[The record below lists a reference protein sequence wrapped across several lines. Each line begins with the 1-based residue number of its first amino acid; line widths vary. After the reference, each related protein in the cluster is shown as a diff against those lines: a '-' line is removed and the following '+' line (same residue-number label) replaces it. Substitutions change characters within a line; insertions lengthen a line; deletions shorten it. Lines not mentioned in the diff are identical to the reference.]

1 MAAKKSRW
9 QIKGMNKDLAVSVFS
24 PELAFECHNLR
35 LSTNENNTQL
45 CLVNEKGTGKI
56 TLEISPHPW
65 KTDGITKKTLLE
77 GTPIGTAMIDHQLV
91 IFTTGEF
98 GIDGLEG
105 LQHIDRIYVLDS
117 FENLNMKGRILYE
130 GNLGFNV
137 EYPLE
142 TLVSFEANHIKKVYW
157 TDGFNQPRLINIAA
171 NESKLKVWNQ
181 HKLDE
186 DFLIEPTPLD
196 PSPLPYNKD
205 TYFDF
210 VPSINFKDTTTP
222 LIQVQQS
229 VSGNGTFAPGVIQYC
244 FTLVNKYG
252 QQTNVID
259 VTPLYYLVFQDRG
272 ASPDTEKV
280 TCCFTITLQGLDTNY
295 DYARLYSI
303 QRTSLNGDTIVK
315 MLSDIPI
322 NRDSD
327 DSSIVYVDNGTTG
340 NLIDPFELLYV
351 GGKEIKALTMIDK
364 DQTLFLG
371 NITEDNEK
379 IDEIQ
384 DAFIQQIDIDT
395 GAPIN
400 PDFIKFYNN
409 YKTLRMEEASGFY
422 TYTNTLK
429 NNSHRD
435 ISTFKGGET
444 YRFGFQLQKTTG
456 EWSQPIWI
464 GDVRNNL
471 YPNSRLYSNTVNLI
485 HAECDLPLNPSIDT
499 NVYKRIRPVMVYPN
513 IQDRETLCQGVLN
526 PTVFN
531 LFDRKDGY
539 PFAQAS
545 WYFRPYVLSEA
556 GGSISRPDISF
567 RAVKVF
573 EKDRKNLDSFGID
586 LNFSGQGVQVYPIVV
601 TGHDDALREILEDKT
616 VVFKKAG
623 TIIDTHTFDGTIE
636 IGKYH
641 GEYTRYALI
650 SSIDWLTSAE
660 DFNTEKGVFAY
671 SSKGSKLYNFCIPAN
686 ATNPLVSQSSF
697 LYNGLGID
705 FANFYIYDSL
715 YDDKYEYKFFFC
727 DDRKTYTAVFTY
739 LQVPGASP
747 VNSYLKGNH
756 VAFKHYDPLGGVD
769 IESIEIQGANYTL
782 GGTTLTPYTS
792 YNNSIVKSSNAQFF
806 IDQSIVTLNSPDI
819 DFDTDVQTW
828 GTENLKLRIVGA
840 IPITSNIS
848 SHSIATS
855 SNMLYTNYPKYSKIV
870 NGEEDDNS
878 GYKNFGSGEINDNV
892 RYDKKNRLAGS
903 RLVAEYLWED
913 VMITKYT
920 YGDAKTDVKAG
931 NSLYKYLIYPW
942 HRSGSLNNDNRGTSE
957 ASSALWKKKES
968 NLLYSYNTEYLQ
980 THNDTQLIW
989 QSNFKDFTN
998 IDTKIV
1004 LTENSVVSNYRLS
1017 QQDSTLSPIN
1027 YYPNIDKVLYN
1038 TDGYNIQAKDSVSGI
1053 SIIDAD
1059 DSSGKKYVK
1068 VYSPV
1073 SMKYL
1078 SSSHAVIAL
1087 RYDSLEE
1094 ALGIKILPCVSDGS
1108 NIVGNITTMGGSTFW
1123 GEKVNFIQDSVDVS
1137 SMFQYGTEHMSHN
1150 LLWLGELYKDV
1161 DNRFGGTSKEALL
1174 ANNWLVA
1181 GEAKYLKNEYPND
1194 PERPNGGIRL
1204 VWEDGDTFY
1213 QRYDCLKTYAFTKE
1227 DPNQI
1232 VEILSFM
1239 CESHI
1244 NLDGRYDKL
1253 RGQAENHI
1261 YDPTV
1266 FNRLNDVYNQQAN
1279 FFVGKKQ
1286 DVSDYGEL
1294 KFPNQIYFTKTKTS
1308 GADVDL
1314 WTNVTMG
1321 STLEL
1326 DGDKGELK
1334 KLARLGNYLWAFQDT
1349 GIAQILYNE
1358 NVQLST
1364 KDGVPVEIANSGK
1377 VQGKRY
1383 VSTTVGCSNKWAFVP
1398 TSAGIYFIDSN
1409 EKSIYRFNGETL
1421 TPLSHQKGLNTWCK
1435 KNLDFSTGKWNP
1447 LWKKKVED
1455 TYEDA
1460 LAPMVAYYDK
1470 KNQDILFINGTIA
1483 LAYSEQFDTF
1493 TSFYDYGH
1501 SPYLIDFD
1509 GVGVWLG
1516 RSNSADTETFH
1527 LWEHQAGEYCD
1538 FFDKKKPYWLTLV
1551 GNPDMIYD
1559 KIFTNL
1565 EFKAIVD
1572 TDGTANDKTFDF
1584 HLPFDY
1590 LEVWNEYQHGISYLK
1605 QMRGYQAML
1614 HHWKDSTESLKRK
1627 FRTWYCD
1634 IPRDNA
1640 PIEKDA
1646 GLNISRSTPKPLNRI
1661 RNPWAYIKLM
1671 KEVSD
1676 DKAFNRTEI
1685 HDIELTYY
1693 V

>member
-98 GIDGLEG
+98 GIEGLEG

-181 HKLDE
+181 HRLDE

-210 VPSINFKDTTTP
+210 VPSINFIETNKP
-222 LIQVQQS
+222 LISVKQS

-259 VTPLYYLVFQDRG
+259 VTPLYYLVFSDRA

-280 TCCFTITLQGLDTNY
+280 TCCFTITLQNLDTNY
-295 DYARLYSI
+295 DYVRLYSI

-322 NRDSD
+322 NREGDKLLT
-327 DSSIVYVDNGTTG
+327 YVDNGTTG

-379 IDEIQ
+379 VDEIQ
-384 DAFIQQIDIDT
+384 VAFNEQIEEET
-395 GAPIN
+395 GLASEN
-400 PDFIKFYNN
+400 FIRFYNN
-409 YKTLRMEEASGFY
+409 FKTLRMEEASGFY

-429 NNSHRD
+429 NLSHRD

-456 EWSQPIWI
+456 EWSQPIWL
-464 GDVRNNL
+464 GDATNDL
-471 YPNSRLYSNTVNLI
+471 YPNSRLYSNSVNLV
-485 HAECDLPLNPSIDT
+485 HAECDVPIHESIDT
-499 NVYKRIRPVMVYPN
+499 NVYKRIRPVIVYPN
-513 IQDRETLCQGVLN
+513 IQDRSVVCQGVLN

-531 LFDRKDGY
+531 AQDRKNGY
-539 PFAQAS
+539 PFSQAS
-545 WYFRPYVLSEA
+545 WYFRPYMFNLVGTNSSSSSPYATTLDKQKIESGVNYDYAIDTDFTAKTVYVLIVQFSNT
-556 GGSISRPDISF
+556 D
-567 RAVKVF
+567 V
-573 EKDRKNLDSFGID
+573 
-586 LNFSGQGVQVYPIVV
+586 LNNI
-601 TGHDDALREILEDKT
+601 LRERKVYFQAETQELRNSQDIIGGILLER
-616 VVFKKAG
+616 VLVNG
-623 TIIDTHTFDGTIE
+623 YYHTM
-636 IGKYH
+636 
-641 GEYTRYALI
+641 A
-650 SSIDWLTSAE
+650 A
-660 DFNTEKGVFAY
+660 
-671 SSKGSKLYNFCIPAN
+671 
-686 ATNPLVSQSSF
+686 LVSETDWYINTGGFGVNS
-697 LYNGLGID
+697 GIP
-705 FANFYIYDSL
+705 IEDSN
-715 YDDKYEYKFFFC
+715 
-727 DDRKTYTAVFTY
+727 
-739 LQVPGASP
+739 GASP
-747 VNSYLKGNH
+747 VGYTLAPNDNNNGGKPFVIHSGITANSEGYLRYSNKVGEHSTYN
-756 VAFKHYDPLGGVD
+756 FKFCNGGTGYNYYRVTFYLTGSSSTFTTVGFPLNYVHYDSLFTDAEAENNFTSLHKV
-769 IESIEIQGANYTL
+769 EIMG
-782 GGTTLTPYTS
+782 
-792 YNNSIVKSSNAQFF
+792 SSNIYENVSSPPSENAGKNNTQFF
-806 IDQSIVTLNSPDI
+806 IDQSIVTLNSPDL
-819 DFDTDVQTW
+819 DFDTDVQAW

-840 IPITSNIS
+840 IPITANIS
-848 SHSIATS
+848 SHSIALN
-855 SNMLYTNYPKYSKIV
+855 SNMLDV
-870 NGEEDDNS
+870 NHNKNNDKDDAE
-878 GYKNFGSGEINDNV
+878 FGSGELLYNV
-892 RYDKKNRLAGS
+892 RNLNVYNFSGN
-903 RLVAEYLWED
+903 RLVAEYLWNDVIVTYKASEED
-913 VMITKYT
+913 KGKGKDGVTTSSYCV
-920 YGDAKTDVKAG
+920 DFLV
-931 NSLYKYLIYPW
+931 YPW
-942 HRSGSLNNDNRGTSE
+942 HRTGSLNNDTRASAD
-957 ASSALWKKKES
+957 ASSLVKTKKES
-968 NLLYSYNTEYLQ
+968 NLLFSYNTEFLQ
-980 THNDTQLIW
+980 TFDGVQEVWDNSFIDY
-989 QSNFKDFTN
+989 SNIN
-998 IDTKIV
+998 IKTV
-1004 LTENSVVSNYRLS
+1004 LTENSTVTSYRLS
-1017 QQDSTLSPIN
+1017 KQCDTSSEIN
-1027 YYPNIDKVLYN
+1027 YYPNIDKVLHN
-1038 TDGYNIQAKDSVSGI
+1038 SFGYYSAYMAPTGEGRRSESKLI
-1053 SIIDAD
+1053 SPI
-1059 DSSGKKYVK
+1059 
-1068 VYSPV
+1068 

-1078 SSSHAVIAL
+1078 STSHFVIAFNHQPFT
-1087 RYDSLEE
+1087 RNNFTHD
-1094 ALGIKILPCVSDGS
+1094 AIPILPSASSGGDT
-1108 NIVGNITTMGGSTFW
+1108 VGDMLPAYWIREHNTFW
-1123 GEKVNFIQDSVDVS
+1123 GDKVRFGQDNIDIGDLFDGNKFNF
-1137 SMFQYGTEHMSHN
+1137 
-1150 LLWLGELYKDV
+1150 LWLGELYKDV
-1161 DNRFGGTSKEALL
+1161 GNRFGGTSKEALL

-1181 GEAKYLKNEYPND
+1181 GEAKYLKDEYDAND
-1194 PERPNGGIRL
+1194 PNHQNHGVRL

-1239 CESHI
+1239 CESHV

-1253 RGQAENHI
+1253 RGQAENHV

-1286 DVSDYGEL
+1286 DVLDYGEL
-1294 KFPNQIYFTKTKTS
+1294 KFPNQIYFSKTKTS

-1383 VSTTVGCSNKWAFVP
+1383 LTSTVGCSNKWAFVP

-1460 LAPMVAYYDK
+1460 FAPMVAYYDK

-1483 LAYSEQFDTF
+1483 LAYSEQFDAF

-1572 TDGTANDKTFDF
+1572 TDGTSNDKTFDF

-1605 QMRGYQAML
+1605 QMRGYHAML

-1646 GLNISRSTPKPLNRI
+1646 GLNISRSVPKPLNRI

>member
-98 GIDGLEG
+98 GIEGLEG

-171 NESKLKVWNQ
+171 NEDKLRVWNQ
-181 HKLDE
+181 HRLNAD
-186 DFLIEPTPLD
+186 DSLIEPTPLD

-210 VPSINFKDTTTP
+210 VPSINFIETNKP
-222 LIQVQQS
+222 LISVQQS

-259 VTPLYYLVFQDRG
+259 VTSLYYLVFSDRA

-280 TCCFTITLQGLDTNY
+280 TCCFTITLQNLDTNY
-295 DYARLYSI
+295 DYVRLYSI

-315 MLSDIPI
+315 ILSDIPI
-322 NRDSD
+322 NRESNRPLT
-327 DSSIVYVDNGTTG
+327 YVDNGTTG

-379 IDEIQ
+379 VDEIQ
-384 DAFIQQIDIDT
+384 VAFNNQIDGETGLAPDT
-395 GAPIN
+395 
-400 PDFIKFYNN
+400 FIKFYNN
-409 YKTLRMEEASGFY
+409 FKTLRMEEANGFY
-422 TYTNTLK
+422 SYTNTLK
-429 NNSHRD
+429 NLSHRD

-456 EWSQPIWI
+456 EWSQPIWL
-464 GDVRNNL
+464 GDVTNNVYPETKL
-471 YPNSRLYSNTVNLI
+471 YENSIGLV
-485 HAECDLPLNPSIDT
+485 HAECDLPLLETIDT
-499 NVYKRIRPVMVYPN
+499 TIYKRIRPVVVYPN
-513 IQDRETLCQGVLN
+513 IQDRTVLCQGVLN

-531 LFDRKDGY
+531 LFDRKEGY
-539 PFAQAS
+539 PYAQAS
-545 WYFRPYVLSEA
+545 WYFRPYMLYNSSSSATPNYEVPVVIKCTKSNTNTYYIDYRFNNTGEHQNIYVLIA
-556 GGSISRPDISF
+556 IGSIS
-567 RAVKVF
+567 A
-573 EKDRKNLDSFGID
+573 
-586 LNFSGQGVQVYPIVV
+586 
-601 TGHDDALREILEDKT
+601 LEDIILNKKI
-616 VVFKKAG
+616 VFKAQNTQNIVPFNGAIYLG
-623 TIIDTHTFDGTIE
+623 TYQGQYVE
-636 IGKYH
+636 
-641 GEYTRYALI
+641 YALI
-650 SSIDWLTSAE
+650 NYNNWPNSVIDTNGVTASSINDKQIYRYYAPKNILGNIQTFGFYTGLGLNSKNLYVYNTNPVHT
-660 DFNTEKGVFAY
+660 FNGEPVYDYVFKVCDEQYYYEITFKYEQHSGNLPTDHY
-671 SSKGSKLYNFCIPAN
+671 SSGNAVSFQHYSSLGSDTHDGVINFS
-686 ATNPLVSQSSF
+686 T
-697 LYNGLGID
+697 
-705 FANFYIYDSL
+705 
-715 YDDKYEYKFFFC
+715 
-727 DDRKTYTAVFTY
+727 
-739 LQVPGASP
+739 
-747 VNSYLKGNH
+747 
-756 VAFKHYDPLGGVD
+756 
-769 IESIEIQGANYTL
+769 EIQGADYYLEGTPL
-782 GGTTLTPYTS
+782 VGGSVAPITPYTGYS
-792 YNNSIVKSSNAQFF
+792 NAILKKSNAQFF
-806 IDQSIVTLNSPDI
+806 VDQSIVTLNSPDI

-848 SHSIATS
+848 SHSIAIS
-855 SNMLYTNYPKYSKIV
+855 SNMLYGGYPK
-870 NGEEDDNS
+870 DDNS
-878 GYKNFGSGEINDNV
+878 SNYKFFGRGELDTNV
-892 RYDKKNRLAGS
+892 RYDYINRGAGK

-913 VMITKYT
+913 TFITKYDYT
-920 YGDAKTDVKAG
+920 KKDVETSPEH
-931 NSLYKYLIYPW
+931 NIKYIVYPW
-942 HRSGSLNNDNRGTSE
+942 HSSGSLNNDNRSSE
-957 ASSALWKKKES
+957 VASSVLWKKKES
-968 NLLYSYNTEYLQ
+968 NLLFSYNSEFLQ
-980 THNDTQLIW
+980 HYDTTNEQW
-989 QSNFKDFTN
+989 VQDFKIYPN
-998 IDTKIV
+998 IGAKTI
-1004 LTENSVVSNYRLS
+1004 LTENAVVTNYRIPS
-1017 QQDSTLSPIN
+1017 QTVSSSAVN

-1038 TDGYNIQAKDSVSGI
+1038 TNGYDVRYYSSTTGETL
-1053 SIIDAD
+1053 D
-1059 DSSGKKYVK
+1059 DYTKRYA
-1068 VYSPV
+1068 PV

-1078 SSSHAVIAL
+1078 SSSHMVIAFN
-1087 RYDSLEE
+1087 YYHQSGG
-1094 ALGIKILPCVSDGS
+1094 ASGIPILPYVIDGNNS
-1108 NIVGNITTMGGSTFW
+1108 IGAFSHASATTFW
-1123 GEKVNFIQDSVDVS
+1123 GDTVNFIQDSIDVS
-1137 SMFQYGTEHMSHN
+1137 SMFAYNGHMSHN
-1150 LLWLGELYKDV
+1150 LLWLGEIYKDV
-1161 DNRFGGTSKEALL
+1161 TNRFGGTSKEALL
-1174 ANNWLVA
+1174 ANEWLVA
-1181 GEAKYLKNEYPND
+1181 GESKHIIPEYKAND
-1194 PERPNGGIRL
+1194 INREHPFVRL
-1204 VWEDGDTFY
+1204 MWKDGDTFY

-1239 CESHI
+1239 CESHV

-1253 RGQAENHI
+1253 RGQAENHV
-1261 YDPTV
+1261 YDPTI
-1266 FNRLNDVYNQQAN
+1266 FNKLNDVYNQQAN

-1286 DVSDYGEL
+1286 DVLDYGEL
-1294 KFPNQIYFTKTKTS
+1294 KFPNQIYFSKTKTS

-1383 VSTTVGCSNKWAFVP
+1383 LTSTVGCSNKWAFVP

-1470 KNQDILFINGTIA
+1470 KNQDILFINGSTA

-1538 FFDKKKPYWLTLV
+1538 FFDKRKPYWLTLV

-1572 TDGTANDKTFDF
+1572 TDGTSNDKTFDF

-1605 QMRGYQAML
+1605 QMKGHQAML

-1640 PIEKDA
+1640 PIENDA
-1646 GLNISRSTPKPLNRI
+1646 GLNISRSAPKPLNRI

-1676 DKAFNRTEI
+1676 DKAFNRMEI